1 MEDNRKNRPDKSG
14 NAMPIHRALYAVC
27 AILIVVDLVMARHG
41 HFTAEAWL
49 GFYGWYG
56 FAACVAL
63 VLIARGLRVVL
74 GRKEGYYD

>member
-1 MEDNRKNRPDKSG
+1 MDEKKKSRPDKPG
-14 NAMPIHRALYAVC
+14 NSKKIHLALYAVC
-27 AILIVVDLVMARHG
+27 VILIVVDLVMARHG